1 MTRRILCVIAVAMCS
16 TTAQAADA
24 APSDEWNI
32 LFDVYV
38 WGASIGAT
46 TTAGD
51 NIDVPI
57 GDLLKHLDMMFM
69 GSLGGRGGRWSV
81 LADLIYL
88 DLSATENS
96 TANLIGRPINTS
108 VDVGLTG
115 TIINLVGGYTAVR
128 TDEFTFDVVFGARY
142 LSLDA
147 DLTFAVGPV
156 NVPVSGSSN
165 VWDGIIGVR
174 GNADIAE
181 KWFFSYY
188 LDAGTGGTDFTWQ
201 TALGFGYKLP
211 KLDVNFGYR
220 YLEWDFADNDPGG
233 DLFSD
238 LEFHGPYA
246 GVKFIFGRHLG
257 R

>member
-1 MTRRILCVIAVAMCS
+1 MTRRLLCVIAVAMCS

-24 APSDEWNI
+24 EPSDEWDI

-51 NIDVPI
+51 NIDIPI
-57 GDLLKHLDMMFM
+57 GDLLKDLDFMFM

-88 DLSATENS
+88 DLSQTENS
-96 TANLIGRPINTS
+96 TANLIGQPINTS

-128 TDEFTFDVVFGARY
+128 TGEFTFDVVFGARY
-142 LSLDA
+142 LDLDA
-147 DLTFAVGPV
+147 DLAFAIG
-156 NVPVSGSSN
+156 NQKIPVSGSGN
-165 VWDGIIGVR
+165 VLDAIIGVR
-174 GNADIAE
+174 GDADISA

-188 LDAGTGGTDFTWQ
+188 LDVGTGDTDFTWQ
-201 TALGFGYKLP
+201 TELGFGYKLP
-211 KLDVNFGYR
+211 KLDIDFGYR
-220 YLEWDFADNDPGG
+220 YLEWDFADNEPGA
-233 DLFSD
+233 DIFSD
-238 LEFHGPYA
+238 LDFHGPYA
-246 GVKFIFGRHLG
+246 GVGFVF
-257 R
+257 